1 MHCGKRGV
9 LLDCHC
15 LCDRLRAAGNEGE
28 QMMETVLLG
37 LVTVALLVYLVF
49 ALLRPE
55 KF

>member
-1 MHCGKRGV
+1 
-9 LLDCHC
+9 
-15 LCDRLRAAGNEGE
+15 
-28 QMMETVLLG
+28 MMENILLG